1 MCKNVTNKNIVVS
14 LKFLC
19 AVCVVMCAQV
29 CTHMEARQEHCM
41 SFFITFHL
49 IFEAVS
55 VTEPEAHF
63 TSLGPVNS
71 QDTTV
76 SNLQHLWLQILMAMT
91 SFGVE
96 AGNWN
101 SRSHAF
107 RTCSLTH

>member
-1 MCKNVTNKNIVVS
+1 MCKSVTNKNIVVS

-19 AVCVVMCAQV
+19 AVCMVMCAQV

-41 SFFITFHL
+41 SFFITFQL
-49 IFEAVS
+49 IF
-55 VTEPEAHF
+55 EAHF

-76 SNLQHLWLQILMAMT
+76 SNPQYLWLQILMAMT

-101 SRSHAF
+101 SHSHAF
-107 RTCSLTH
+107 SG